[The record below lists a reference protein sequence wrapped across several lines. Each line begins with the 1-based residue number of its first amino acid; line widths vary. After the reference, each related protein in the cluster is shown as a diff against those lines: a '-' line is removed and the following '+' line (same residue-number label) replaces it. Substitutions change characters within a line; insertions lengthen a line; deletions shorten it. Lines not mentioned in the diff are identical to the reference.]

1 MSENNEVSYLKPQ
14 SPLMYKGD
22 YVYPITLAEQ
32 IVLANGQRLEQ
43 NGRIV
48 ADMVK
53 GISGEFITVSVL
65 AENWTQQEDGRWT
78 NFVEVEGVTAQTRGR
93 YADIS
98 LSNATPDTYDDI
110 EAAWLRISNIETSD
124 NGIMFISFGNCPEID
139 LTVNI
144 EVLM

>member
-1 MSENNEVSYLKPQ
+1 MSEETKILKPQ
-14 SPLMYKGD
+14 APLMRGSD
-22 YVYPITLAEQ
+22 YVMPLTSADQ

-43 NGRIV
+43 NGKIV
-48 ADMVK
+48 ADTVR
-53 GISGEFITVSVL
+53 GVSGEFIAVSVL

-98 LSNATPDTYDDI
+98 LSNATPETYDDI

-124 NGIMFISFGNCPEID
+124 NGIVFISFGNCPEID